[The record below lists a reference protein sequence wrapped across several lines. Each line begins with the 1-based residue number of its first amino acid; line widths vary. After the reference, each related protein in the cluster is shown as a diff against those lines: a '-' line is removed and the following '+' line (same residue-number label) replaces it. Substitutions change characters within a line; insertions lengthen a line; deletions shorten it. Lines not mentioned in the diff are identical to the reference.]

1 MLKMLAWFSN
11 YRVRN
16 NTSTYNQKF
25 LSEVITRFLLNTYCH
40 DFGIQTVYALNRTV
54 PYYEITNCKT
64 NLRSRTL
71 IENCCYLGVN
81 LLGSCQ
87 TLVMDR
93 IQYGFNNCCFSWVYV
108 FKLIAYKNI
117 LEENIS
123 SSNWWNISI
132 KPLF

>member
-1 MLKMLAWFSN
+1 MLAWFSN

-64 NLRSRTL
+64 NLRYRTL
-71 IENCCYLGVN
+71 IENYCYLGVN

-87 TLVMDR
+87 TLVA
-93 IQYGFNNCCFSWVYV
+93 V
-108 FKLIAYKNI
+108 FLV
-117 LEENIS
+117 
-123 SSNWWNISI
+123 
-132 KPLF
+132 